1 MCFTEPIARTSI
13 EFFTDALDRA
23 RRQRSEQYLTEA
35 QSFSHF
41 LRQAKDKPQTSHS
54 LLGKSDF
61 LRIFMTRYLENIQ
74 FQY

>member
-1 MCFTEPIARTSI
+1 MCFTEAIT
-13 EFFTDALDRA
+13 ELLVKFFTDALDRA

-41 LRQAKDKPQTSHS
+41 LRQVKDKPQTSHS

-61 LRIFMTRYLENIQ
+61 LRIFMARFLENIQ